1 MEDNKTKVQSDEIK
15 RLKEEVEF
23 LKEQRSERDE
33 KDIDMKFQES
43 VRDIQQEGIRKSDR
57 NIWIYMLV
65 VVVLMSLFGIGF
77 NDY

>member
-43 VRDIQQEGIRKSDR
+43 VRDIQQEGNRKSDR
-57 NIWIYMLV
+57 NIWIFIV
-65 VVVLMSLFGIGF
+65 VTIVLMGLFGIGL

>member
-33 KDIDMKFQES
+33 KDIDMKFQKS
-43 VRDIQQEGIRKSDR
+43 VRDIQQEGNRKSDR
-57 NIWIYMLV
+57 NIWIFIV
-65 VVVLMSLFGIGF
+65 VTIVLMGLFGIGL